1 MIGERP
7 RCLLRNRYRL
17 FFIGSFVSV
26 KIKLMRLGKIRTP
39 HFRIVIADSRSA
51 RNSKAIEEVGRYS
64 PASEPSLIEVNSER
78 IQYWIG
84 VGAQP
89 TEAVTALLK
98 ITGDYQK
105 AHGLP
110 GTEGTLKTIP
120 ARVDKR
126 VAYEAAVKEAMNE
139 PADGATT
146 LKKKAAE
153 KLAAKSAPAV
163 SEPETQNAEAE
174 VPAPAATEV
183 SEPETQNAEAE
194 VPAPVVTEEVV
205 SEAVAEAPAETSAE

>member
-1 MIGERP
+1 
-7 RCLLRNRYRL
+7 
-17 FFIGSFVSV
+17 
-26 KIKLMRLGKIRTP
+26 MRLGKIRTP

-153 KLAAKSAPAV
+153 KLAAKSAPV
-163 SEPETQNAEAE
+163 
-174 VPAPAATEV
+174 V

-194 VPAPVVTEEVV
+194 VPAPVVTEVSEPVTQNAEAEVPAETPA
-205 SEAVAEAPAETSAE
+205 EAVAEAPAETPAE

>member
-1 MIGERP
+1 M
-7 RCLLRNRYRL
+7 
-17 FFIGSFVSV
+17 SV

-51 RNSKAIEEVGRYS
+51 RNSKAIEEIGRYS

-78 IQYWIG
+78 VQYWLG

-105 AHGLP
+105 ANGLP
-110 GTEGTLKTIP
+110 GTEGTLKPQPI
-120 ARVDKR
+120 RVDKR

-153 KLAAKSAPAV
+153 RLAAKAPPGVEEAPV
-163 SEPETQNAEAE
+163 AEA
-174 VPAPAATEV
+174 
-183 SEPETQNAEAE
+183 
-194 VPAPVVTEEVV
+194 APVVEETP
-205 SEAVAEAPAETSAE
+205 VAEAASVVEETPVAEAAPVAEEVAVEAAVEETPQA

>member
-1 MIGERP
+1 
-7 RCLLRNRYRL
+7 
-17 FFIGSFVSV
+17 VSV

-39 HFRIVIADSRSA
+39 HYRIVIADSRSA
-51 RNSKAIEEVGRYS
+51 RNSKAIEEIGRYS
-64 PASEPSLIEVNSER
+64 PASEPSLIEVNSDR
-78 IQYWIG
+78 VQYWLG

-105 AHGLP
+105 ANGLP
-110 GTEGTLKTIP
+110 GSEGTLKPQPI
-120 ARVDKR
+120 RVDKR

-153 KLAAKSAPAV
+153 RLAAKAAPAV
-163 SEPETQNAEAE
+163 EETPVAEASPVVE
-174 VPAPAATEV
+174 ETPAVEETPVAEAAPAVE
-183 SEPETQNAEAE
+183 ET
-194 VPAPVVTEEVV
+194 PVA
-205 SEAVAEAPAETSAE
+205 EAVAVEAAVEETPQA

>member
-1 MIGERP
+1 
-7 RCLLRNRYRL
+7 
-17 FFIGSFVSV
+17 
-26 KIKLMRLGKIRTP
+26 MRLGKIRTP
-39 HFRIVIADSRSA
+39 HYRIVIADSRSA

-78 IQYWIG
+78 IQYWMG

-98 ITGDYQK
+98 MTGDYQK
-105 AHGLP
+105 AHDLP
-110 GTEGTLKTIP
+110 GKEGTLKSLPVRIN
-120 ARVDKR
+120 KR
-126 VAYEAAVKEAMNE
+126 VAYEAAVKEAMTE

-153 KLAAKSAPAV
+153 KLAAKAAPIVETPAEVAAETPVAEAV
-163 SEPETQNAEAE
+163 AEASEPETQNAEA
-174 VPAPAATEV
+174 V
-183 SEPETQNAEAE
+183 

-205 SEAVAEAPAETSAE
+205 SEAPAEEKAAE

>member
-1 MIGERP
+1 
-7 RCLLRNRYRL
+7 
-17 FFIGSFVSV
+17 VSV

-51 RNSKAIEEVGRYS
+51 RNSKAIEEIGRYS
-64 PASEPSLIEVNSER
+64 PAAEPSLIEVNSER
-78 IQYWIG
+78 VQYWLG
-84 VGAQP
+84 VGAKP

-105 AHGLP
+105 ANGLS
-110 GTEGTLKTIP
+110 GSEGSLKPQPVKI
-120 ARVDKR
+120 DKR

-153 KLAAKSAPAV
+153 RLAAKAAPVVEDAPIAQAAPTTDEQPAAPEAV
-163 SEPETQNAEAE
+163 VADEATAAA
-174 VPAPAATEV
+174 PAPA
-183 SEPETQNAEAE
+183 
-194 VPAPVVTEEVV
+194 
-205 SEAVAEAPAETSAE
+205 EAVAEETTQP

>member
-1 MIGERP
+1 
-7 RCLLRNRYRL
+7 
-17 FFIGSFVSV
+17 
-26 KIKLMRLGKIRTP
+26 
-39 HFRIVIADSRSA
+39 

-163 SEPETQNAEAE
+163 VEESVPVTQSAEAE
-174 VPAPAATEV
+174 VL
-183 SEPETQNAEAE
+183 
-194 VPAPVVTEEVV
+194 APVASEEVV
-205 SEAVAEAPAETSAE
+205 PAVAEVAPEVVADAPEVVADAPAETTAE

>member
-1 MIGERP
+1 
-7 RCLLRNRYRL
+7 
-17 FFIGSFVSV
+17 
-26 KIKLMRLGKIRTP
+26 MRLGKIRTP

-51 RNSKAIEEVGRYS
+51 RNSKAIEEIGRYS

-78 IQYWIG
+78 VQYWLG

-105 AHGLP
+105 ANGLP
-110 GTEGTLKTIP
+110 GSEGTLKP
-120 ARVDKR
+120 QPVRVDKR

-153 KLAAKSAPAV
+153 KLAAKAAPVVQEAPV
-163 SEPETQNAEAE
+163 AEAAPVAESTPEEAAPVVQEAPVSQAEPVEAATAE
-174 VPAPAATEV
+174 VVAEAATE
-183 SEPETQNAEAE
+183 ETPQA
-194 VPAPVVTEEVV
+194 
-205 SEAVAEAPAETSAE
+205 

>member
-1 MIGERP
+1 
-7 RCLLRNRYRL
+7 
-17 FFIGSFVSV
+17 VSV

-39 HFRIVIADSRSA
+39 HYRIVIADSRSA

-78 IQYWIG
+78 IQYWMG

-105 AHGLP
+105 AHDLP
-110 GTEGTLKTIP
+110 GKEGTLKTLPVRI
-120 ARVDKR
+120 DKR

-153 KLAAKSAPAV
+153 KLAAKA
-163 SEPETQNAEAE
+163 
-174 VPAPAATEV
+174 
-183 SEPETQNAEAE
+183 
-194 VPAPVVTEEVV
+194 APVVEAPAEIAAETPVAEADAPAEIAAETPVA
-205 SEAVAEAPAETSAE
+205 EAVAEVTEEAPVAEEKAAE

>member
-1 MIGERP
+1 M
-7 RCLLRNRYRL
+7 
-17 FFIGSFVSV
+17 SV

-78 IQYWIG
+78 IQYWMG

-163 SEPETQNAEAE
+163 VEEVSEPVTQNAEAE
-174 VPAPAATEV
+174 VAPEAV
-183 SEPETQNAEAE
+183 AE
-194 VPAPVVTEEVV
+194 VAPEVV
-205 SEAVAEAPAETSAE
+205 AEVAPEVVAEAPAETPAE

>member
-1 MIGERP
+1 M
-7 RCLLRNRYRL
+7 
-17 FFIGSFVSV
+17 SV

-51 RNSKAIEEVGRYS
+51 RNSKAIEEIGRYS

-78 IQYWIG
+78 VQYWLG

-105 AHGLP
+105 ANGLP
-110 GTEGTLKTIP
+110 GSEGTLKP
-120 ARVDKR
+120 QPVRVDKR

-153 KLAAKSAPAV
+153 KLAAKAAPVVQEAPVAESA
-163 SEPETQNAEAE
+163 SEEAAPVVKEAPVAQAETAEAATAE
-174 VPAPAATEV
+174 VVAEAATE
-183 SEPETQNAEAE
+183 ETPQA
-194 VPAPVVTEEVV
+194 
-205 SEAVAEAPAETSAE
+205 

>member
-1 MIGERP
+1 
-7 RCLLRNRYRL
+7 
-17 FFIGSFVSV
+17 
-26 KIKLMRLGKIRTP
+26 MRLGKIRTP

-51 RNSKAIEEVGRYS
+51 RNSKAIEEIGRYS

-78 IQYWIG
+78 VQYWLG

-105 AHGLP
+105 ANGLP
-110 GTEGTLKTIP
+110 GSEGTLKPQPVKI
-120 ARVDKR
+120 DKR

-153 KLAAKSAPAV
+153 RLAAKAAPAV
-163 SEPETQNAEAE
+163 EE
-174 VPAPAATEV
+174 APAAPAAEAV
-183 SEPETQNAEAE
+183 SAPEPEAPAVEEA
-194 VPAPVVTEEVV
+194 P
-205 SEAVAEAPAETSAE
+205 AVAEAPVEAVAEVAADETPQA